1 MYVYERLIMKHVD
14 KIAQK
19 KNSKLIFFHRYTKIT
34 IIYIT
39 TIYENDLKYTRKKK
53 IFFFHN

>member
-19 KNSKLIFFHRYTKIT
+19 KNPKLIFFHRHTKIT
-34 IIYIT
+34 IIYEAAI
-39 TIYENDLKYTRKKK
+39 DKKK
-53 IFFFHN
+53 KSELSRKDLLQRKL